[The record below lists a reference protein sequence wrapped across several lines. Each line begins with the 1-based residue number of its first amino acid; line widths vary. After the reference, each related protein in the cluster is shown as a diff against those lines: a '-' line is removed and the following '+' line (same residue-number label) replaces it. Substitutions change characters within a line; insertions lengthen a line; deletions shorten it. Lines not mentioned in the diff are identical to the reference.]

1 MTRFERWSLGT
12 ILWASTC
19 SACHPASLVPMTW
32 RPDTRMIWGVHLDSV
47 AVRQTMQVL
56 QKALPNE
63 GAVCYQGA
71 LHDTLMVA
79 VPDGTSVRVKLLW
92 LTSAVE
98 ADHDSVDKFHVY
110 GVDCPG
116 THVAIGHSH
125 PYSHDCDHSLPDAD
139 VLAGDTQSLVSI
151 VWCGGGDAQV
161 MYQDTRRTVSPWREK

>member
-92 LTSAVE
+92 LSSAVE

-110 GVDCPG
+110 GVDCHGPV
-116 THVAIGHSH
+116 VAVGHSH
-125 PYSHDCDHSLPDAD
+125 PYSVVCTQSDPDALLLFGKTEA
-139 VLAGDTQSLVSI
+139 LASI
-151 VWCGGGDAQV
+151 AWCGNGEAET
-161 MYQDTRRTVSPWREK
+161 MWQDGRRDVNRWRP